1 MAYNKGTAFER
12 QLKHLL
18 EAKGFFVVRASGSGC
33 DGVSPDLIALHTTR
47 KIAIECK
54 AWKNNLHLE
63 KPKVE
68 TLHQWE
74 QTTGMPVFIA
84 WKSPRKEWRF
94 FPLSVLK
101 QTERGFTLAK
111 EMLPIGMTLEEALK

>member
-1 MAYNKGTAFER
+1 MGYNKGTVFER

-18 EAKGFFVVRASGSGC
+18 EAKGFFVVRASGSGA
-33 DGVSPDLIALHTTR
+33 DGISPDLIALHTTR

-68 TLHQWE
+68 TMKQWE

-101 QTERGFTLAK
+101 QTEHGFTLSR
-111 EMLPIGMTLEEALK
+111 EMLPIGMTLEEVLK